1 MTTAVDPW
9 SDLRAAAATRAEA
22 IGLPTRALEDWRYV
36 DCAPLAQTFSGPAA
50 DLDTAGFADLDATAH
65 ADRWR
70 KHLAEDADLGAAWSL
85 SRFASGAQAEIA
97 PGKQADLRVDL
108 RGRDGDSGHRLVLR
122 LGRGAAAHLV
132 LDQRLGTGRINL
144 GIEVDLADGARLT
157 VEEVQDGD
165 DAGQLLSAVWTRIGR
180 DAALTWTA
188 SWRGGALVRARQRI
202 LLEGTGADL
211 DLAGLGRV
219 GGTRQVHEH
228 LRVEHRVGDTRSRQL
243 VKNVIDGAAKAS
255 FDGLVHVAVGADRS
269 DAEQTN
275 HNLLL
280 SEKGRADTR
289 PQLDI
294 HADDVKAAHGAT
306 VGRPEDEEITYLR
319 TRGLDLETARSLV
332 QRGFSDEILHRFREA
347 AAHG

>member
-9 SDLRAAAATRAEA
+9 NDLRAAAATRAEA
-22 IGLPTRALEDWRYV
+22 LGLPTRALEDWRYV
-36 DCAPLAQTFSGPAA
+36 DCAPLAAAFAGPAA
-50 DLDTAGFADLDATAH
+50 DLSHSGFVDLDATTH
-65 ADRWR
+65 AERWR
-70 KHLAEDADLGAAWSL
+70 QALVDDADLGAVWSL
-85 SRFASGAQAEIA
+85 SRFASGAEAEVA

-108 RGRDGDSGHRLVLR
+108 RGHDGDSGHRLVIR
-122 LGRGAAAHLV
+122 LGRGAEARLI
-132 LDQRLGTGRINL
+132 LGQRLGSGRVNL

-157 VEEVQDGD
+157 VEETQSGD

-188 SWRGGALVRARQRI
+188 SWRGGSLVRARHRI
-202 LLEGTGADL
+202 QLDGTGADL

-219 GGTRQVHEH
+219 EGTRQVHQH

-243 VKNVIDGAAKAS
+243 VKNVIDGAGKAS

-347 AAHG
+347 ADG